1 MKTTINKIV
10 MMALIGLI
18 PLLAG
23 CLGSG
28 GYNPVADNSLSGQV
42 NASLTAESEDL
53 VSGQVLGAR
62 ARPQALGKSRWSYAE
77 PPFVVVHKIKNG
89 NGGPGSLKVR
99 VLSAASADNIFI

>member
-28 GYNPVADNSLSGQV
+28 GYNPVADNSLSDQV
-42 NASLTAESEDL
+42 NASLTAESEGPRFRSGAWCTRSPAGPRKEPL
-53 VSGQVLGAR
+53 VVC
-62 ARPQALGKSRWSYAE
+62 
-77 PPFVVVHKIKNG
+77 
-89 NGGPGSLKVR
+89 
-99 VLSAASADNIFI
+99 